1 MSKKYVDSDGHD
13 HVMCPLI
20 EEYIEDIECI
30 INRDVVDEL
39 LKERVMPKNL
49 KNVKD
54 GVRYAISVN
63 GIIIRCVFII

>member
-1 MSKKYVDSDGHD
+1 MSKKYVDSDGQD

-39 LKERVMPKNL
+39 LKERVMPKKFKKCEGWREVCN
-49 KNVKD
+49 KCEWHN
-54 GVRYAISVN
+54 Y
-63 GIIIRCVFII
+63 

>member
-39 LKERVMPKNL
+39 LKERVMPKKFKKCEGWCEVCN
-49 KNVKD
+49 KCEWHN
-54 GVRYAISVN
+54 Y
-63 GIIIRCVFII
+63 

>member
-39 LKERVMPKNL
+39 LKERVMQKKFKKFEGWREVCN
-49 KNVKD
+49 KCEWHN
-54 GVRYAISVN
+54 Y
-63 GIIIRCVFII
+63 

>member
-39 LKERVMPKNL
+39 LKERVMPKKFKKCEGWREVCN
-49 KNVKD
+49 KCEWHN
-54 GVRYAISVN
+54 Y
-63 GIIIRCVFII
+63 

>member
-39 LKERVMPKNL
+39 LKERVMPL
-49 KNVKD
+49 KFKKREGWREVCTKCEWHN
-54 GVRYAISVN
+54 Y
-63 GIIIRCVFII
+63 